1 MDPQGLPPGWSVGY
15 DSVTGFP
22 YFIDHINKITTW
34 EDPRKSKNQLNSSP
48 NLRSVP
54 NYSSENLN
62 LRNKITNNL
71 NNNGQVVNHSST
83 NCSEEDIP
91 RKKQSYYEN
100 ASEPIPIKVHPVTSS
115 SFGGNDNHHDRHH
128 KQQDQRYEQQA
139 QPFNSSSDK
148 PNHHNDEVPSSIPV
162 KIADDNTENSDNSET
177 TNHQSTPLDPMS
189 LIEQAQSELE
199 EVKAEINEF
208 FPSFKDKKYLFLE
221 DKLEKLTLRL
231 DNIDSAGDSAIRNK
245 RREVILAIQN
255 VLKNLEDKL
264 ANSRSLVKLQSN
276 DDNQEG
282 DAQLTDK
289 HVKNN
294 KNTVGKDDV
303 PSLADSEVDSR
314 KED

>member
-1 MDPQGLPPGWSVGY
+1 
-15 DSVTGFP
+15 
-22 YFIDHINKITTW
+22 
-34 EDPRKSKNQLNSSP
+34 
-48 NLRSVP
+48 
-54 NYSSENLN
+54 
-62 LRNKITNNL
+62 
-71 NNNGQVVNHSST
+71 
-83 NCSEEDIP
+83 
-91 RKKQSYYEN
+91 
-100 ASEPIPIKVHPVTSS
+100 
-115 SFGGNDNHHDRHH
+115 NHHDRHH
-128 KQQDQRYEQQA
+128 KHQDQRYEQQA
-139 QPFNSSSDK
+139 QSFNPSSDK
-148 PNHHNDEVPSSIPV
+148 ANHHNDEVPSSIPV
-162 KIADDNTENSDNSET
+162 KIADDNNENSDNSET

-208 FPSFKDKKYLFLE
+208 FPSFKDKKYLLLE

-276 DDNQEG
+276 DDTQEG
-282 DAQLTDK
+282 DAQLTGK

-303 PSLADSEVDSR
+303 PSLADSEVNSR